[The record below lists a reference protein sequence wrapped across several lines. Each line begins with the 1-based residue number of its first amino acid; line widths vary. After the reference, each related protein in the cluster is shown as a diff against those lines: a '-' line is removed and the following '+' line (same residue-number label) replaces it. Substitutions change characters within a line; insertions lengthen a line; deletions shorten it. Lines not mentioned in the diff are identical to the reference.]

1 MSPDITQINA
11 RQPASHRRRF
21 KVSTVRFVDYH
32 GTRVGFAAEVVAAQE
47 CAPSRFAPLSEN
59 VADKHHFPVDVDRVY
74 PSGTAIQPTAILSTV
89 NPAFA
94 AAAHWRTSADTNTST
109 LSASALAMWIASM
122 PRRTLFS
129 RQLNAC

>member
-59 VADKHHFPVDVDRVY
+59 VAD
-74 PSGTAIQPTAILSTV
+74 
-89 NPAFA
+89 
-94 AAAHWRTSADTNTST
+94 NTIFQLT
-109 LSASALAMWIASM
+109 WIAYTLQE
-122 PRRTLFS
+122 PLFS
-129 RQLNAC
+129 PQQSYQQSIPHLPPPRTGARPQTQTRPP